1 MQQRAVDPAGPG
13 PLTQTMSKLVAL
25 LRHIGHLDSHVR
37 QIVAIIVALV
47 TFLFF
52 HQPELSI
59 ITHFIA
65 IWDVYA
71 FVVVLMAWITICT
84 ANPRNI
90 QRRVRLQDSSRA
102 LIFSFVNCGR
112 MHQLACR
119 DSGSPG
125 TQGAPKNP

>member
-1 MQQRAVDPAGPG
+1 MFLHTR
-13 PLTQTMSKLVAL
+13 LLAL

-47 TFLFF
+47 SFLFF

-84 ANPRNI
+84 AK
-90 QRRVRLQDSSRA
+90 SSEYSA
-102 LIFSFVNCGR
+102 ESPIAGFKPSPDFHLCYCGR

-125 TQGAPKNP
+125 TQGAPKNR